1 MGPGRASKGVQ
12 LFEVSRV
19 QVCGR
24 FEGRVGRLFQRPVG
38 AQVTAGQRPAAQERL
53 TDALDQG
60 QPETGMGR
68 VRGVARNRRHC
79 CRYRLPG
86 RVPESPLTRR
96 PVAVRCGARTHC
108 RIPCHASFHTGC
120 SPCIESIALLI
131 VTMTINHISDG
142 LAHEYWSGSG
152 PQSLR
157 NHVRIFRFRLCHF
170 GDGREEWR

>member
-68 VRGVARNRRHC
+68 VRGVAGIGGTVAGIAFRPSARITTDTPTCGGALRRSDTLPNPMPC
-79 CRYRLPG
+79 LFPYRL
-86 RVPESPLTRR
+86 
-96 PVAVRCGARTHC
+96 
-108 RIPCHASFHTGC
+108 F
-120 SPCIESIALLI
+120 
-131 VTMTINHISDG
+131 
-142 LAHEYWSGSG
+142 
-152 PQSLR
+152 SL
-157 NHVRIFRFRLCHF
+157 H
-170 GDGREEWR
+170 